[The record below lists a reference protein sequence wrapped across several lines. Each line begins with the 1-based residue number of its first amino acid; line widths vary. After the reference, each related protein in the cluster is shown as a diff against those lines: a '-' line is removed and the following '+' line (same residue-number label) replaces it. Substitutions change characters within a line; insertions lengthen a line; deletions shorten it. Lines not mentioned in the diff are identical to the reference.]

1 MKSPHRKETLF
12 ILLLFFLLKQHRRFH
27 SPHFDFHWS
36 RWRQWQWPAVDNIWL
51 AACQDLR
58 WVILQPESQRF
69 DARQPELN
77 LCDVDERCFN
87 SQFIH
92 QKLSLLKFGHS
103 IGGGAQHH
111 KQRELLIFVFT
122 FYKGNVSLHVF
133 IVWNKYSKPRHF
145 FYLAHHLVAARTS
158 PGYTR
163 VRETLLEVFWETKS
177 FFSILCAIKQHAC
190 GVYDNHS
197 VKKRTE
203 TWIISLPAVC
213 Y

>member
-1 MKSPHRKETLF
+1 MARCWQYLVGRVSGLKVSHPPTWKSEVWCQATWVKPV
-12 ILLLFFLLKQHRRFH
+12 
-27 SPHFDFHWS
+27 W
-36 RWRQWQWPAVDNIWL
+36 RWWKV
-51 AACQDLR
+51 
-58 WVILQPESQRF
+58 F
-69 DARQPELN
+69 
-77 LCDVDERCFN
+77 
-87 SQFIH
+87 QFTVYPSEI
-92 QKLSLLKFGHS
+92 
-103 IGGGAQHH
+103 
-111 KQRELLIFVFT
+111 VFT
-122 FYKGNVSLHVF
+122 KVWSQHWWRCTAPQTEGALNFCFYKGNVSLHVF